1 MTWRLLVAFREVR
14 VNEIREVLCCWLAG
28 DGLRTAAERAGVDRK
43 TARRY
48 VEAAQVAGLLRGGGE
63 GQLSD
68 ELIGAVVAAVR
79 PARQSGH
86 GQSWDRLV
94 AQEVQIRDWI
104 TDDLQ
109 LTNIH
114 GKLARLGVHVPYRT
128 LHRFAAERCGF
139 GRRQRTVRVADGDP
153 GVECQLDFA
162 RMGLVPNPETG
173 RRRVAH
179 ALIFTAVYSR
189 HMFVWLTFRQ
199 SLDAVIAGCE
209 AAWVFFGGIFK
220 VLVPDNLSP
229 VIADADPVNPRFT
242 VGWLDYA
249 QARGFHTDPAR
260 VRSPQD
266 KPRVERVVQYVRCN
280 FFAGEAF
287 TDLAN
292 AQHRAEHWCTATAGV
307 RMHGTTY
314 QRPAEQFAAE
324 EQQLLLPAP
333 QDRYDVP
340 IFATP
345 KVARD
350 LHIEVARGLY
360 SVPAELVGQRVDVR
374 ADTRLVKVFSRGQL
388 VKTHPRVQPGGRSTD
403 PKDYPVGRV
412 EYALRDVATLTAKA
426 AAAGP
431 AVGVYATRLLEVP
444 LPWTRMRTV
453 YRLLGLVRSYGAG
466 PVDQACVRA
475 LELDVV
481 DVGKI
486 ARMLEQAV
494 EGAPVA
500 MSVTAKVAGGPARF
514 ARDACEFAASSTP
527 AGPGAS

>member
-139 GRRQRTVRVADGDP
+139 GRRQRKVRVADGDP

-162 RMGLVPNPETG
+162 RMGLVPDPEAG

-179 ALIFTAVYSR
+179 ALIFTAVYSG

-266 KPRVERVVQYVRCN
+266 KPRVERVVQYVRGN

-307 RMHGTTY
+307 RLHGTTY

-324 EQQLLLPAP
+324 EQLLLPAP

-388 VKTHPRVQPGGRSTD
+388 VKTHPRVKPGGRSPIRRTI
-403 PKDYPVGRV
+403 RS
-412 EYALRDVATLTAKA
+412 
-426 AAAGP
+426 
-431 AVGVYATRLLEVP
+431 GVWSTRYATSPRSP
-444 LPWTRMRTV
+444 PRPQPPGPRSASTRPGCWRSRCRGRGCGLSTGCSAWSAATG
-453 YRLLGLVRSYGAG
+453 LGQSIRR
-466 PVDQACVRA
+466 ACGRW
-475 LELDVV
+475 
-481 DVGKI
+481 
-486 ARMLEQAV
+486 
-494 EGAPVA
+494 
-500 MSVTAKVAGGPARF
+500 
-514 ARDACEFAASSTP
+514 SSTSSTWARSHGCSSRP
-527 AGPGAS
+527 SKVRRWRCR